1 MLTVGAGSAGG
12 IVAARL
18 SEDDHHTVALLE
30 AGPDD
35 ADYPDV
41 DVPKK
46 YFDLENTDVDWSYR
60 TVPQNNS
67 CWGLKERVSS
77 NIGHTQCVPAGGW
90 VCVRCSGFFKI

>member
-12 IVAARL
+12 IVAARI

-41 DVPKK
+41 DVPNK
-46 YFDLENTDVDWSYR
+46 YFDLQNTDVDWSYR

-67 CWGLKERVSS
+67 CWGLRERVSS
-77 NIGHTQCVPAGGW
+77 SIRYT
-90 VCVRCSGFFKI
+90 RM